1 MFKNYKDEKCIT
13 GIRKQHNIMVFVG
26 NGFDIS
32 VLEKYREDSLVS
44 SYSKFYDFLRYKG
57 FNEDNILYKKMREDK
72 NKCNGKGNWS
82 DFECSLG
89 VLLQTSVS
97 AEELENALKDI
108 QSMFLLFLNE
118 IVTPEVLLELNS
130 DIAQNEWGK
139 EALSGF
145 LGDLSQEDYEKMEF
159 PEKTYH
165 YHMYNYLFVNFN
177 FTSLFDDYIYLDKYQ
192 FEPHPYKTV
201 DTNFAFYPNPN
212 GFKKNSINEETVW
225 SSFVM
230 VDTIH
235 PHGYQNIQRSL
246 LFGIENNEYVSD
258 KVLKRFNKSYW
269 AQSNQKY
276 KSYFDDVTL
285 FIIYGMSIGETDNWW
300 WRNSYNC
307 LLNKES
313 ELIIYYYC
321 DDSMEKDKV
330 KQMFIDAC
338 KISASEEEIS
348 SIKDRIYVVLHG
360 RGSHKKMFAIKNI
373 EKFNIEAADECG

>member
-1 MFKNYKDEKCIT
+1 
-13 GIRKQHNIMVFVG
+13 MVFVG

-235 PHGYQNIQRSL
+235 PHGYQNIPRSL

-373 EKFNIEAADECG
+373 EKFNIEDSR

>member
-159 PEKTYH
+159 PEKTYE
-165 YHMYNYLFVNFN
+165 YLMYIFLFVIFY
-177 FTSLFDDYIYLDKYQ
+177 FKSIFDDFSYLDIYQ

-235 PHGYQNIQRSL
+235 PHGYQNIPRSL